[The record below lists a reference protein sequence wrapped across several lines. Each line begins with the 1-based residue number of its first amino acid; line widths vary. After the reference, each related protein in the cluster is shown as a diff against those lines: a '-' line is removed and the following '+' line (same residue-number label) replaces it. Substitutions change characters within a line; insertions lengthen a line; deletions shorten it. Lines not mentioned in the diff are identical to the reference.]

1 MPSREQVKRW
11 AESERAKDEAIAK
24 ASSFAIQYE
33 NMRDG
38 DGRVIE
44 MADMLERAAEV
55 ARLAVWGDG
64 RATSA
69 AEMWLAEWNGD
80 NGDGAE

>member
-1 MPSREQVKRW
+1 MPTREQVKRW
-11 AESERAKDEAIAK
+11 FDEWAREQALMGGEAYPVK
-24 ASSFAIQYE
+24 EMAA
-33 NMRDG
+33 
-38 DGRVIE
+38 

-69 AEMWLAEWNGD
+69 AEMWLAEWNGEVD
-80 NGDGAE
+80 DGS